1 MVPILSN
8 KLEKSEKERG
18 EYQEYAPRQ
27 KYGMWEN
34 MVFPYCR
41 HGKYGFPYAGAEKL
55 SEAQP
60 PSLSEARAS
69 QPPSLNEVEPLPTAS
84 LQTASLR
91 WLRGGQPPA

>member
-41 HGKYGFPYAGAEKL
+41 HGKYGFPYAV
-55 SEAQP
+55 SECERRANSVSPKSSQTEGHWRP
-60 PSLSEARAS
+60 GTGSSQLTKKNEAKGLLGREDRE
-69 QPPSLNEVEPLPTAS
+69 LL
-84 LQTASLR
+84 
-91 WLRGGQPPA
+91 

>member
-55 SEAQP
+55 SEASLPASVRPEP
-60 PSLSEARAS
+60 PNLPAS
-69 QPPSLNEVEPLPTAS
+69 MRLN
-84 LQTASLR
+84 R
-91 WLRGGQPPA
+91 CQPPASKLPASGG